1 MVQGTQELAAHHAVD
16 TSSQRNS
23 DYRLSKIGIVAQS
36 LHFSPPIP
44 SLALILD
51 SLSLEWALT
60 RLQASRLAESIK
72 RIEVAQHY
80 TSHTPSGKPDSDVQH
95 YTHLSH
101 PWGCALGQPVRQASG
116 LVREGGT
123 YLPKDTNM
131 NTVISHHHSYLS
143 TQNVQQQQYPLII
156 QIRSFQDTYLG
167 SLWLGPKCRWIP
179 LHGCPLYK
187 FAMLYFGTAV
197 FNPLESRGNYS
208 ATSNN
213 MKLVHWPLMGEL
225 LHLVQRASPPRP
237 LLAVPNITAHWS
249 TASVRITILLYNGPL
264 LCGFNVPIKG
274 LIDKS
279 EFLLVTTAD
288 WRETRRD
295 RRQTKA
301 VRNPSLDWRTSGALP
316 GDWRE
321 LPEHRGR

>member
-95 YTHLSH
+95 YMHLSH

-116 LVREGGT
+116 LVREGERT
-123 YLPKDTNM
+123 SPKIRIWIQSSPFVFIDTGCTTTIVSTNYS
-131 NTVISHHHSYLS
+131 NQVISGH
-143 TQNVQQQQYPLII
+143 I
-156 QIRSFQDTYLG
+156 
-167 SLWLGPKCRWIP
+167 
-179 LHGCPLYK
+179 
-187 FAMLYFGTAV
+187 FG
-197 FNPLESRGNYS
+197 
-208 ATSNN
+208 
-213 MKLVHWPLMGEL
+213 
-225 LHLVQRASPPRP
+225 
-237 LLAVPNITAHWS
+237 
-249 TASVRITILLYNGPL
+249 
-264 LCGFNVPIKG
+264 
-274 LIDKS
+274 
-279 EFLLVTTAD
+279 
-288 WRETRRD
+288 
-295 RRQTKA
+295 
-301 VRNPSLDWRTSGALP
+301 
-316 GDWRE
+316 
-321 LPEHRGR
+321 